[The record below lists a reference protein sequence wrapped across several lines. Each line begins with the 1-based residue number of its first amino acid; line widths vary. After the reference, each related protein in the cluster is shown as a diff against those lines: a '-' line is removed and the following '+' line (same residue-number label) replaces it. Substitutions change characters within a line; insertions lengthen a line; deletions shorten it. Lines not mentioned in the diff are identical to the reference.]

1 MLKTHLFKGVTILL
15 PVLRPIF
22 DVSGEK
28 DSDVGEYFCFENTF
42 DFSALQ

>member
-28 DSDVGEYFCFENTF
+28 GSDVGEYFCFENTF